1 MLGMWGVKYEFSGKQ
16 GETKVSGHDAVWVE
30 AYGTNRSFLTRFI
43 VWNCPQ
49 SRREFIADTNYNLR
63 LKTPTEDFEREQF
76 SAKTVCCHEGADPE
90 RFPDLTQKFSSE
102 KYGFSFDLPEQWF
115 ICESPF
121 YVPYPEYEGIR
132 TKKMGSVFVLP
143 SDQNITVTLKWYPLA
158 EEKEEMVMG
167 RDQKILENLKKEIEL
182 QGEVQSIQNC
192 GFESFSI
199 VGKKVY
205 RIWGIYKIK
214 NLDEKEMAFFTGDG
228 IYQVNEY
235 ELKEKRSSSS

>member
-1 MLGMWGVKYEFSGKQ
+1 L
-16 GETKVSGHDAVWVE
+16 
-30 AYGTNRSFLTRFI
+30 
-43 VWNCPQ
+43 
-49 SRREFIADTNYNLR
+49 
-63 LKTPTEDFEREQF
+63 
-76 SAKTVCCHEGADPE
+76 

-115 ICESPF
+115 IYESPF

-132 TKKMGSVFVLP
+132 DKNMGSVFVLP

-192 GFESFSI
+192 GFESFVI
-199 VGKKVY
+199 AGKKVH

-214 NLDEKEMAFFTGDG
+214 NLDEKEMAFFTGEG
-228 IYQVNEY
+228 IYQVNQY
-235 ELKEKRSSSS
+235 ELKEKGKKIVLILKTRAFRYEGQNSSPHRHFQDQLLKDLLLRIR